1 MDLRRGAK
9 FGNQISE
16 NRIIISDEYFW
27 RLQMKSFLLT
37 LAIAFLVIPVFSI
50 IPATEVQARSGDD
63 ALKALPQLQLK
74 DFAGKPVKQADLGG
88 KAYIVDFWAT
98 WCGPCIVEIPAFNRL
113 QERYADKGLKVV
125 GVTLASGEANEVQAA
140 MKELVTKKNI
150 SMKYTVV
157 MGDDN
162 QLGDL
167 NVMGFPTTFVVTR
180 DCKIYKRYTG
190 AGPKKVEEIE
200 ADIQKLLQEQ

>member
-1 MDLRRGAK
+1 
-9 FGNQISE
+9 
-16 NRIIISDEYFW
+16 
-27 RLQMKSFLLT
+27 MKSFLLII
-37 LAIAFLVIPVFSI
+37 AIALLVIPVFSI
-50 IPATEVQARSGDD
+50 LPATAVQAGMGDD
-63 ALKALPQLQLK
+63 TLKALPQLQLK
-74 DFAGKPVKQADLGG
+74 DFSGKTVKQEELGG

-113 QERYADKGLKVV
+113 HEKYADKGLKIL
-125 GVTLASGEANEVQAA
+125 GVTIASGDAKEVETFIAKDLLA
-140 MKELVTKKNI
+140 KKKFTMN
-150 SMKYTVV
+150 YTVL

-180 DCKIYKRYTG
+180 DWKIYKRYTG

-200 ADIQKLLQEQ
+200 ADIQKLLEAQ